1 MQKIKLV
8 FSITIILTV
17 IISATLGYLAAYV
30 RGLRNMN
37 HSYAMTYCCVLLVQS
52 GTLVGN
58 IDSSGVNGLIDAI
71 ERNGDDWAVT
81 VRGWQPH
88 CRAEDRKT
96 YSMALEKWETAK
108 KKLEELRSSYETYKD
123 PNRVE

>member
-1 MQKIKLV
+1 MGKKKI
-8 FSITIILTV
+8 IILIVFTMA
-17 IISATLGYLAAYV
+17 ILISAGVGYLVAYV
-30 RGLRNMN
+30 RGIFNMY
-37 HSYAMTYCCVLLVQS
+37 HSNAMAYCCVLLVQS
-52 GTLVGN
+52 NTLIRN

-96 YSMALEKWETAK
+96 YSMALEQWETAK

-123 PNRVE
+123 PNSVG